1 VPARKHREG
10 RHRVD
15 FDDQLHGDRKPATQ
29 DRRID
34 EHGGDL
40 TSLINW
46 RTIAGL
52 ATFGMA
58 GIRYAVVL
66 RWLPLNVAISFAAA
80 QYVGVLVA
88 SAVVLRES
96 IAPPQWLGFTLI
108 APGIVIIGW
117 SQR

>member
-1 VPARKHREG
+1 MKAVIALILMISCTVIANLLLKTGASTGAAH
-10 RHRVD
+10 D
-15 FDDQLHGDRKPATQ
+15 ITA
-29 DRRID
+29 
-34 EHGGDL
+34 
-40 TSLINW
+40 LINW
-46 RTIAGL
+46 RTAAGL

-58 GIRYAVVL
+58 GILYALVL

-96 IAPPQWLGFTLI
+96 IALLQWLGVILI
-108 APGIVIIGW
+108 TSGIAIIGW